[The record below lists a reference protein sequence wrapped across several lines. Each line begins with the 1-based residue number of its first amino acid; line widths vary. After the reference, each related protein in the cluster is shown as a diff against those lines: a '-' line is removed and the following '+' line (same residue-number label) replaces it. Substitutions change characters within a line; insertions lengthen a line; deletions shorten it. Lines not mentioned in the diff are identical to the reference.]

1 MLVEIKK
8 AWNGHAKGAK
18 VQIGD
23 EDFDPQ
29 VHSTIVDNEDTEKVE
44 NEARKASKENA
55 PRANKPFV
63 AMLTDIDEAVSGKA
77 SGSVALT
84 VVRPSGLSEVVFISR
99 KFWDKLASR
108 FPVGSYVQISTETRI
123 SGTTTYR
130 NEEGKLMFHGK
141 EGQESGIETVGF
153 LGMVKTSEAV
163 FNDSIPANADD
174 IDLITTSPPHATS
187 AMAQYLSATRSA
199 RIAKG

>member
-18 VQIGD
+18 VEIGD
-23 EDFDPQ
+23 DDFDPS
-29 VHSTIVDNEDTEKVE
+29 VHSTIVDNEQPPKVE
-44 NEARKASKENA
+44 NEDRKANKENA
-55 PRANKPFV
+55 PRQNKPFV
-63 AMLTDIDEAVSGKA
+63 AMLTDIDEEVSGKA

-99 KFWDKLASR
+99 KFWDKLSSR
-108 FPVGSYVQISTETRI
+108 FPVGSYVQISTETRVA
-123 SGTTTYR
+123 GVTTYR
-130 NEEGKLMFHGK
+130 NEDGQLMFHEK
-141 EGQESGIETVGF
+141 DGIGF

-174 IDLITTSPPHATS
+174 IDLITTAPPHATS

-199 RIAKG
+199 RITKG